1 MTRNPSRLYRLI
13 EERLDGTLVEF
24 VDERRRPDVRP
35 PASWD
40 AIAAELSEKTGIE
53 ISRPGL
59 RKWFGTDDESA
70 IDSPATAGAGG
81 RGNGTSVPAGDVRQG
96 TGPRVPGHTRTSDS
110 DTAAVS

>member
-1 MTRNPSRLYRLI
+1 MTRKPSRLYRLI

-35 PASWD
+35 PASWG
-40 AIAAELSEKTGIE
+40 AIAAELAEKTGIE

-70 IDSPATAGAGG
+70 TGSPATAGAGG
-81 RGNGTSVPAGDVRQG
+81 RGTGAVVPAGDGRQG
-96 TGPRVPGHTRTSDS
+96 ASPLVPGHTRTNDN
-110 DTAAVS
+110 DTAVVS